1 MDDFYKLLPLI
12 FKTPNRIN
20 SMLFK
25 NDKLEYFKNNGVIE
39 LYEKYKELFANSQT
53 LSLFLYE
60 RYIQPY
66 PRVKTDNACVVCGN
80 ETKFR
85 SFAKGFNKS
94 CCVLCNTKSDERK
107 RLEVETNFRK
117 YGHKTPMKVQSI
129 KDKQRANFLKI
140 PKEQRSAAFLRMHE
154 KFKNNPNLKS
164 EFYRKIA
171 IKVKNTKSQNPE
183 ISKRSAEKYRNTC
196 MKLWNVPNS
205 SQKHMKNMAD
215 LNEKYWRENFIIDGF
230 FYNYKA
236 MIHHNVA
243 ASVIYTYK
251 RKFNISEVS
260 PLCKLQISQA
270 EKHFL
275 SILKQTFP
283 NFIYFEN
290 DRTLIK
296 NPHSGKFLEIDI
308 LIKRGDNILCG
319 VEYNGIYYHDKE
331 NPVKEE
337 LKTRLCEE
345 LGFPLFHIWEDTV
358 ESDFKSLSEF
368 LLQDYIIN

>member
-368 LLQDYIIN
+368 LLQDYI